1 MVPGARVGMNPSAY
15 FTPSS
20 AALKLAMSV
29 ATMSWP
35 M

>member
-1 MVPGARVGMNPSAY
+1 MVPGARVGMKPSAY

-20 AALKLAMSV
+20 ASWKLATSA